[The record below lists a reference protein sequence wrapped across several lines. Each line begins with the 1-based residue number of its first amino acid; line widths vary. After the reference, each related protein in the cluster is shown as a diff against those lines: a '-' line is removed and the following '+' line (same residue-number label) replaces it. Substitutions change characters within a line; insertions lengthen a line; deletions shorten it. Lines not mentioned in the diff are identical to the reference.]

1 MKPFFDVMFDRT
13 GSLIL
18 LAAYILVLGQILI
31 CLEIIHLRP
40 YVHAAII
47 SFTHFA
53 VGFAILMLL
62 ETGHWEVT
70 WDGRMNGSYG
80 PFVQFFLDVPWLV
93 YALLELVSLLMLVFS
108 GVQLRLFVG
117 RHVTTASIKSAI
129 DLLPS
134 GICFADSDGITL
146 SNRRISTIAQDIT
159 GEPLTEVHRFLR
171 LLAEHG
177 EEHSGKLMAHAQ
189 SGTVWLFDR
198 RLVTVD
204 GRACDQIVA
213 SDVTELTRITDEL
226 AEKNRRLRDVQVRMS
241 AFRVRETDIFISR
254 EIMTARS
261 IVHDHMGNVLLLGRY
276 YLDHPESTDEA
287 TLLQTMEAANHF
299 LLGEVESPDDI
310 HDPYDYALKM
320 ARSIGITVELEGDIP
335 TAETPRALLGQLIRE
350 CATNAYKHAEAT
362 EIRVNITEE
371 IGILTCTVRNNGRA
385 PESPIR
391 ASGGLLS
398 LTRMA
403 EEAGGTLTIRSK
415 PEFLL
420 TLTIPADAKI
430 RVPSME

>member
-80 PFVQFFLDVPWLV
+80 PFVQFFLDVPWIV

-146 SNRRISTIAQDIT
+146 SNRGSAPSRRTSPGSLSRKSTGSCGCWPSMGKSTAGNSWRT
-159 GEPLTEVHRFLR
+159 RKAEPSGCSTAVSLR
-171 LLAEHG
+171 WTA
-177 EEHSGKLMAHAQ
+177 A
-189 SGTVWLFDR
+189 
-198 RLVTVD
+198 LVT
-204 GRACDQIVA
+204 
-213 SDVTELTRITDEL
+213 
-226 AEKNRRLRDVQVRMS
+226 
-241 AFRVRETDIFISR
+241 
-254 EIMTARS
+254 RS
-261 IVHDHMGNVLLLGRY
+261 
-276 YLDHPESTDEA
+276 
-287 TLLQTMEAANHF
+287 
-299 LLGEVESPDDI
+299 SP
-310 HDPYDYALKM
+310 
-320 ARSIGITVELEGDIP
+320 P
-335 TAETPRALLGQLIRE
+335 T
-350 CATNAYKHAEAT
+350 
-362 EIRVNITEE
+362 
-371 IGILTCTVRNNGRA
+371 
-385 PESPIR
+385 
-391 ASGGLLS
+391 
-398 LTRMA
+398 
-403 EEAGGTLTIRSK
+403 
-415 PEFLL
+415 
-420 TLTIPADAKI
+420 
-430 RVPSME
+430 